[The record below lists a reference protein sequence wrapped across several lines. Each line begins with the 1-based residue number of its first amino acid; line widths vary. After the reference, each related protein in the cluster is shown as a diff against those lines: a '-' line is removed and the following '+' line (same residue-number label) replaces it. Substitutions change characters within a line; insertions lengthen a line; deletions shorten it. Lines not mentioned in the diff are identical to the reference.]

1 MVDLAAERPSGR
13 YRDCLAGLPMR
24 WFTQISVNAIVL
36 LPSIAMAGQV
46 IDFSDVRLPQGTL
59 QQALIRLSEELRDPA
74 SAQFRNLKLSTRGA
88 VCGEVNAKTM
98 SGRYAGFITFIVDGH
113 NVVFGNGG
121 RGGQLDDAANV
132 SGRSHFIE
140 CR

>member
-1 MVDLAAERPSGR
+1 ML
-13 YRDCLAGLPMR
+13 
-24 WFTQISVNAIVL
+24 L
-36 LPSIAMAGQV
+36 LPLSAMAGQV

-59 QQALIRLSEELRDPA
+59 KDAMTRVSEELRDPA

-88 VCGEVNAKTM
+88 LCGEVNAKTL

-113 NVVFGNGG
+113 HVVFGNGG
-121 RGGQLDDAANV
+121 SGGQLDDGASV
-132 SGRSHFIE
+132 SGRSHFID